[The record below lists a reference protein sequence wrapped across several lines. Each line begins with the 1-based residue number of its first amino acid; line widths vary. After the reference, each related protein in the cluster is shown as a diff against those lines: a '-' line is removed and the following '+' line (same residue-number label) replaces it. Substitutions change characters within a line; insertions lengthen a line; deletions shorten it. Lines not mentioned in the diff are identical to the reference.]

1 MNRVVR
7 TSSGISKSIILSV
20 AICIAMTAMPALA
33 QEDPAT
39 ATIPTVFRDSFK
51 ITFDGK
57 SQTAGTFSMT
67 FTPHGEEATKF
78 TVNVTKGM
86 GKKRIAQDTAKEL
99 TIAAGERYKVK
110 QNGNK
115 VIVKKGNTK
124 QPPLNIAII
133 EQQLSGVSI
142 MISK

>member
-78 TVNVTKGM
+78 TVNVIEGM

-99 TIAAGERYKVK
+99 TLAAGERYKVK

-115 VIVKKGNTK
+115 VVVKKANKK
-124 QPPLNIAII
+124 QPPLNVSII